1 MIGLERAGFRGYR
14 AKAIS
19 AVSKQSSGKYLR
31 GCIKVREIIGSKASI
46 NLDLSGICIWLN
58 GSCKKVVSC
67 SFLIESNRGL
77 ASLLSWD
84 SKRASSKHFS
94 LLFNEW
100 NVSDTSQYASV
111 GMERARFLWTYFGF
125 AYYLI

>member
-46 NLDLSGICIWLN
+46 NLTN
-58 GSCKKVVSC
+58 K
-67 SFLIESNRGL
+67 SNR
-77 ASLLSWD
+77 ALLSEEG
-84 SKRASSKHFS
+84 SELGSGH
-94 LLFNEW
+94 E
-100 NVSDTSQYASV
+100 
-111 GMERARFLWTYFGF
+111 
-125 AYYLI
+125 